1 MKGGLLINN
10 AHIPSITSNDEAIQF
25 FKDNSKFSILTNSSA
40 ACITFKAELN
50 IDIVSPYINIRSGI
64 VGMPVR
70 ILLFKYFIISPLETV
85 KDTFLEL
92 YTKNDRVD
100 GVNFIMLSNANNIK
114 SEYEIQLQ
122 IYGETYNTISSAYD
136 PVCPYPINY
145 STTLQKDKTITEL
158 IQLWS
163 DEADRITITDTLGGN
178 LEHFG
183 IEDKVSYIS
192 VFPPRSTNPYK
203 TLLGNEARKNI
214 TTLGC
219 IVMEFM
225 DGFITLEDLEKVD
238 NEEME
243 KAYSLATYELTRLE
257 HLGFKHG
264 DLHSGNVMYN
274 KNYKYIP
281 QQSQEDGDV
290 ARGKALIIDFGN
302 SSINTANKEKIKEA
316 RWQQFYDPYT
326 FEKIYHERLI
336 ATITFREKM
345 INDLNKILEEYE
357 KLDYEEKKKMLQTSE
372 LLSKLMLNSIYPNNI
387 HKKFNEELNEVKTS
401 IFELKKNKIV
411 ELEEKAKIALAKFT
425 LLIQQI
431 RQVVAPIVSDKVLQT
446 AGTTNGMN
454 NVQKRRLLRMFKKN
468 VNSIF
473 FVRTKKSQ
481 KRRKFTKKKSIFKRV
496 TKTSKKVKRKNTKN
510 TRQHNM

>member
-302 SSINTANKEKIKEA
+302 SSIN
-316 RWQQFYDPYT
+316 
-326 FEKIYHERLI
+326 
-336 ATITFREKM
+336 
-345 INDLNKILEEYE
+345 
-357 KLDYEEKKKMLQTSE
+357 
-372 LLSKLMLNSIYPNNI
+372 
-387 HKKFNEELNEVKTS
+387 
-401 IFELKKNKIV
+401 LKWKYK
-411 ELEEKAKIALAKFT
+411 
-425 LLIQQI
+425 
-431 RQVVAPIVSDKVLQT
+431 
-446 AGTTNGMN
+446 
-454 NVQKRRLLRMFKKN
+454 
-468 VNSIF
+468 
-473 FVRTKKSQ
+473 
-481 KRRKFTKKKSIFKRV
+481 
-496 TKTSKKVKRKNTKN
+496 
-510 TRQHNM
+510 